1 MTSFEASLSDA
12 FASYQRG
19 DLARAEQIGREL
31 IAVRPSDS
39 GLTGMLGMIALN
51 RQAYAEAI
59 PLLRTALAGSPD
71 TVPLRISL
79 GFALANAGEL
89 DEARRVAGGTS
100 IPQLERI
107 VAYAD
112 QTQGRIDDAI
122 ARYRR
127 VLDGFPEDAESWK
140 NIGLLLLHKNE
151 IGEAAAAFEAS
162 LDIRFD
168 PSVVAHLADAMAR
181 GERHPDRQ
189 KLLRGAIAKDPQNV
203 ALLVEL
209 GLAEGAMGE
218 FDQAERAYRSAIAAA
233 PSQPRAYLEYGMML
247 ESLNRIDELQRLV
260 ADARVAGA
268 GHDGSQVDFL
278 EASLMRRTGRFAEAL
293 ELAERASEGVNPSR
307 RAQLIGESADRL
319 GDTGKA
325 FAAFAEMN
333 RLQGAGPAADFAR
346 SRDFPGEVARTIQ
359 LLDSGEASLQT
370 QGGDAGPAPIFL
382 VGFPRSGTTLLDT
395 LLMNLPGTDMLE
407 EEPLIERL
415 ETEIGGTA
423 GLSNLSE
430 ERRQALIADYWRMVG
445 ERKPGRDPDS
455 RLIDK
460 FPLHLVR
467 APVIHAL
474 FPEARFIMV
483 ERHPCD
489 VVLSCFMARFQI
501 NRATVH
507 FHKIEDAARL
517 YDLAMQA
524 WHKAREVLSLDVHT
538 ARYEDMIADPAAALK
553 PVVSF
558 VGAEWDDAI
567 LDHQASAAKRGHIPT
582 ASYAQ
587 VAEPLYDRAVGRWTR
602 YRAQLAPVLPL
613 LEPWAAKMG
622 YDI

>member
-1 MTSFEASLSDA
+1 
-12 FASYQRG
+12 
-19 DLARAEQIGREL
+19 
-31 IAVRPSDS
+31 
-39 GLTGMLGMIALN
+39 
-51 RQAYAEAI
+51 
-59 PLLRTALAGSPD
+59 
-71 TVPLRISL
+71 
-79 GFALANAGEL
+79 
-89 DEARRVAGGTS
+89 
-100 IPQLERI
+100 
-107 VAYAD
+107 
-112 QTQGRIDDAI
+112 
-122 ARYRR
+122 
-127 VLDGFPEDAESWK
+127 
-140 NIGLLLLHKNE
+140 
-151 IGEAAAAFEAS
+151 
-162 LDIRFD
+162 
-168 PSVVAHLADAMAR
+168 
-181 GERHPDRQ
+181 
-189 KLLRGAIAKDPQNV
+189 
-203 ALLVEL
+203 
-209 GLAEGAMGE
+209 
-218 FDQAERAYRSAIAAA
+218 
-233 PSQPRAYLEYGMML
+233 
-247 ESLNRIDELQRLV
+247 
-260 ADARVAGA
+260 
-268 GHDGSQVDFL
+268 
-278 EASLMRRTGRFAEAL
+278 
-293 ELAERASEGVNPSR
+293 
-307 RAQLIGESADRL
+307 
-319 GDTGKA
+319 
-325 FAAFAEMN
+325 
-333 RLQGAGPAADFAR
+333 
-346 SRDFPGEVARTIQ
+346 
-359 LLDSGEASLQT
+359 
-370 QGGDAGPAPIFL
+370 
-382 VGFPRSGTTLLDT
+382 
-395 LLMNLPGTDMLE
+395 MNLPGTDMLE

-423 GLSNLSE
+423 GLSSNLSE

-474 FPEARFIMV
+474 FPEACFIMV

-602 YRAQLAPVLPL
+602 YREYLEPVLPVL
-613 LEPWAAKMG
+613 QPWAAKMG